1 MGAAGRWMAIVWLV
15 SAACG
20 ADSGTPSSPSTAPPA
35 APARLLVVSHTTGF
49 RHSSIDVAGP
59 VLAQAGR
66 DSGAFTTIAC
76 ATAADVARLLTRE
89 ALANADG
96 VVFLHTTGNLGI
108 PDLPAFLDWIAA
120 GHGFAGIHS
129 AADTYHDAPAYLA
142 MLGNEF
148 ETHGAQAEVD
158 AVVEAHGA
166 SRRRAPRHALPRL
179 RRDLSLRPQQ
189 PRRRDA
195 AAHARS
201 LP

>member
-1 MGAAGRWMAIVWLV
+1 MGVAGRWLAIAGW
-15 SAACG
+15 CRRR
-20 ADSGTPSSPSTAPPA
+20 ADRTPTRRRVQTAPAA

-49 RHSSIDVAGP
+49 RHPSIDVAGP

-66 DSGAFTTIAC
+66 DSGAFTAIAC

-129 AADTYHDAPAYLA
+129 AADT
-142 MLGNEF
+142 
-148 ETHGAQAEVD
+148 
-158 AVVEAHGA
+158 
-166 SRRRAPRHALPRL
+166 
-179 RRDLSLRPQQ
+179 
-189 PRRRDA
+189 
-195 AAHARS
+195 
-201 LP
+201 